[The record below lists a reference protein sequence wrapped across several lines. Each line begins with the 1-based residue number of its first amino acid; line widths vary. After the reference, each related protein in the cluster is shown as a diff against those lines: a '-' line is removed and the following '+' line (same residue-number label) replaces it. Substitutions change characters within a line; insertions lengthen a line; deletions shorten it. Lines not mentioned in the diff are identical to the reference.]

1 MELRQLRYFLTVAEE
16 LHFGRAAERLHIVQS
31 AVSQQLRR
39 LERELGT
46 ELFARSTRVVR
57 LTEAGNRLLPYARE
71 MLALQARAR
80 EAVDELRA
88 EQAATVRLGTSSGLG
103 ARLDV
108 VLTAFA
114 RNTGRAQCEL
124 VTGSTEERLAQVR
137 SGDLDA
143 ALLRGERTDPD
154 LEFLPLWQDALVA
167 ALPAGHELAAR
178 ETVELARL
186 ADLPL
191 RLAPRPRNPALHDLV
206 MRSCRAAGYAPVLG
220 PEFTNDQDT
229 LAAIGHGKPSW
240 TVFYTPHAD
249 QLPVPGVVFRPLSGP
264 ALVMRTYLAV
274 RNGPPRAALRA
285 LIEACY
291 EAVDGDAEPNR
302 CRARPVARS
311 GPPSAPSPGR
321 RARSVPAATG
331 GSARTG

>member
-39 LERELGT
+39 LERELDA
-46 ELFARSTRVVR
+46 ELFTRSTRVVR
-57 LTEAGNRLLPYARE
+57 LTEAGHRLLPYARE

-88 EQAATVRLGTSSGLG
+88 EQSATVRLGTSSGLG
-103 ARLDV
+103 ARLDS
-108 VLTAFA
+108 VLTAFT
-114 RNTGRAQCEL
+114 RRTGHAQLEL
-124 VTGSTEERLAQVR
+124 VTSSTEERLAQVR

-143 ALLRGERTDPD
+143 ALLRGERTDPG
-154 LEFLPLWQDALVA
+154 LEFLPLWQDPLVA

-178 ETVELARL
+178 QTVELARL

-191 RLAPRPRNPALHDLV
+191 RLAARSRNPALHDLV
-206 MRSCRAAGYAPVLG
+206 MVSCRAAGYTPVLG

-229 LAAIGHGKPSW
+229 LAAIGHGRPSW
-240 TVFYTPHAD
+240 TVFYAPHAD
-249 QLPVPGVVFRPLSGP
+249 QLPVPGVVFRPLSDP
-264 ALVMRTYLAV
+264 EPVMRTYLAV
-274 RNGPPRAALRA
+274 RSGPPRAALRA

-291 EAVDGDAEPNR
+291 EAYETVDG
-302 CRARPVARS
+302 
-311 GPPSAPSPGR
+311 AP
-321 RARSVPAATG
+321 T
-331 GSARTG
+331 

>member
-46 ELFARSTRVVR
+46 ELFTRSTRVVR

-103 ARLDV
+103 AWLDL
-108 VLTAFA
+108 VLTAYA
-114 RNTGRAQCEL
+114 RHTGHAQLEL
-124 VTGSTEERLAQVR
+124 VTGSIEERLAQVR
-137 SGDLDA
+137 AGDLDA
-143 ALLRGERTDPD
+143 ALLRDERTDPG
-154 LEFLPLWQDALVA
+154 LEFLPLWQDVLMA

-186 ADLPL
+186 AELPL
-191 RLAPRPRNPALHDLV
+191 RLSPRSRNPALHDLV

-229 LAAIGHGKPSW
+229 LAAVGHGKPSW
-240 TVFYTPHAD
+240 TVFYAPHAE
-249 QLPVPGVVFRPLSGP
+249 QLPVPGVVFRPLSDP
-264 ALVMRTYLAV
+264 APVMRTYLAV

-291 EAVDGDAEPNR
+291 EAVDGGPGVR
-302 CRARPVARS
+302 PGSPLARDVCDV
-311 GPPSAPSPGR
+311 GR
-321 RARSVPAATG
+321 
-331 GSARTG
+331 

>member
-71 MLALQARAR
+71 MLALQAGAR
-80 EAVDELRA
+80 EAIDELRS

-103 ARLDV
+103 AWLDA
-108 VLTAFA
+108 VLTAFT
-114 RNTGRAQCEL
+114 RHTGHAQLEL
-124 VTGSTEERLAQVR
+124 VTSSTEERLAQVR
-137 SGDLDA
+137 AGDLDA
-143 ALLRGERTDPD
+143 ALLRGERTDPG
-154 LEFLPLWQDALVA
+154 LEFLPLWQDALMA
-167 ALPAGHELAAR
+167 ALPAAHELAAR

-186 ADLPL
+186 AELPL
-191 RLAPRPRNPALHDLV
+191 RLSPRSRNPALHDLV
-206 MRSCRAAGYAPVLG
+206 MHSCRAAGYTPVLG

-229 LAAIGHGKPSW
+229 LAAVGYGKPSW
-240 TVFYTPHAD
+240 TVFYAPHAD
-249 QLPVPGVVFRPLSGP
+249 QLPVPGVVFRPLSDP
-264 ALVMRTYLAV
+264 APVMQTYLAV

-291 EAVDGDAEPNR
+291 EAVEGA
-302 CRARPVARS
+302 RA
-311 GPPSAPSPGR
+311 
-321 RARSVPAATG
+321 
-331 GSARTG
+331 